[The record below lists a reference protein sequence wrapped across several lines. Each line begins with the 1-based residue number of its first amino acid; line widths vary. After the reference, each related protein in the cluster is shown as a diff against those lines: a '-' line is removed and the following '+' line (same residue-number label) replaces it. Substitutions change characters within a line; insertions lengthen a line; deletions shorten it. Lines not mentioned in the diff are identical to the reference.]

1 MTDSQQIRTIRFGR
15 AYRGQAAR
23 YRVVYPCLATLGG
36 TWRYKGIKFLDARGD
51 MDDSVT
57 IPKINRLVLQNL
69 VTGLSDGLILLENDG
84 TIAWANRAALV
95 MHRIESVSELGD
107 DTESYRR
114 NFTLRYRNNHLL
126 EAGQYPLERL
136 LAGETFEDVTVEIS
150 PSDDETECWVHTV
163 RGLILEDAGAKPDVL
178 VLIIRDETPRYEAE
192 ARFESAFNAN
202 PAPGLICRLEDQR
215 FIRVN
220 QGFLEMT
227 GFSREDIIGISV
239 EELGLFS
246 ECDTGE
252 DALKRLHEGRV
263 IRQRE
268 ALIPIPGGDR
278 LVIVAGETIAVA
290 EEPCMLF
297 TFADLDGRRKAQNA
311 LRQSEERFF
320 KSFRL
325 SPAPAAISRL
335 EDFVLTEVN
344 DAFLMLCGRKEAEVV
359 GKTASELKLWD
370 DVAARRDVEKRLKD
384 NIPIR
389 NENLRMNLADGS
401 AAECIV
407 SAERAEINDQL
418 CVIWAIQ
425 DVTERRRSENELIE
439 AIESVMADT
448 SWFSRTVVERLAG
461 LRQNSRGASSS
472 ASLKDLTEREE
483 QILSLIC
490 DGCSDKEMSDRLN
503 LSRHTIRN
511 HIASLYGKIGVNR
524 RTAAVI
530 WARERGFAGRRENNI
545 RHPQNRSICTS

>member
-1 MTDSQQIRTIRFGR
+1 MTDSQQIRTIRFRR

-36 TWRYKGIKFLDARGD
+36 TWRYKGIKFVDARGD

-126 EAGQYPLERL
+126 DAGQYPLERL

-344 DAFLMLCGRKEAEVV
+344 DAFLTLCGRKEAEVV

-530 WARERGFAGRRENNI
+530 WARERGFAGRR
-545 RHPQNRSICTS
+545 

>member
-1 MTDSQQIRTIRFGR
+1 
-15 AYRGQAAR
+15 
-23 YRVVYPCLATLGG
+23 
-36 TWRYKGIKFLDARGD
+36 
-51 MDDSVT
+51 MDDNID
-57 IPKINRLVLQNL
+57 IPKINRVVLQNL
-69 VTGLSDGLILLENDG
+69 IAGLSDGLILLENDG
-84 TIAWANRAALV
+84 SIAWANRAALD
-95 MHRIESVSELGD
+95 MHRIEALSDLGI
-107 DTESYRR
+107 DTKEYRR

-126 EAGQYPLERL
+126 DDGRYPLERL

-150 PSDDETECWVHTV
+150 PSDDDTECWVHTV

-178 VLIIRDETPRYEAE
+178 VLIIRDETPRFEAE
-192 ARFESAFNAN
+192 SRFESAFNAN
-202 PAPGLICRLEDQR
+202 PAPGLICRLDDER

-227 GFSREDIIGISV
+227 GYAREDIIGISV

-246 ECDTGE
+246 NCDTGE
-252 DALKRLHEGRV
+252 DALKRLHEGRI

-335 EDFVLTEVN
+335 DDFVLTEVN
-344 DAFLMLCGRKEAEVV
+344 DAFLTLCGRKEAEVV

-389 NENLRMNLADGS
+389 DEAMRMNLADGGT
-401 AAECIV
+401 AECIV

-461 LRQNSRGASSS
+461 LRQSSRGASSS
-472 ASLKDLTEREE
+472 VSLKDLTEREE
-483 QILSLIC
+483 QILALIC
-490 DGCSDKEMSDRLN
+490 DGCSDKEMSDRLH
-503 LSRHTIRN
+503 LSKHTIRN

-530 WARERGFAGRRENNI
+530 WARERGFSGRKEK
-545 RHPQNRSICTS
+545 

>member
-1 MTDSQQIRTIRFGR
+1 M
-15 AYRGQAAR
+15 R
-23 YRVVYPCLATLGG
+23 YNRVKDQDIGG
-36 TWRYKGIKFLDARGD
+36 NMDAIAE
-51 MDDSVT
+51 V
-57 IPKINRLVLQNL
+57 PKINRLVLQNL
-69 VTGLSDGLILLENDG
+69 IAGLSDGLILLENDG
-84 TIAWANRAALV
+84 TIAWANRAALR
-95 MHRIESVSELGD
+95 MHRIEALADLGED
-107 DTESYRR
+107 AAAYRR

-126 EAGQYPLERL
+126 EEGQYPLERL
-136 LAGETFEDVTVEIS
+136 LAGDDFDDVTVEVS
-150 PSDDETECWVHTV
+150 PSGNEEECWVHTI
-163 RGLILEDAGAKPDVL
+163 RGLVLEDAGAKPDVL
-178 VLIIRDETPRYEAE
+178 VLIIRDETPRFEAE

-202 PAPGLICRLEDQR
+202 PAPGLICRLEDER

-227 GFSREDIIGISV
+227 GFTREEIIGLSV

-252 DALKRLHEGRV
+252 DALKRLHEGRI

-297 TFADLDGRRKAQNA
+297 TFADLDGRRRAQNA

-325 SPAPAAISRL
+325 SPAPAAVSRL

-344 DAFLMLCGRKEAEVV
+344 DAFLQLCGRKEPEVV
-359 GKTASELKLWD
+359 GKTAGELRLWE
-370 DVAARRDVEKRLKD
+370 DVAARRDIEKRLKD

-389 NENLRMNLADGS
+389 NENMRMKLSDGGT
-401 AAECIV
+401 AECIV
-407 SAERAEINDQL
+407 SAERAEINDQQ

-439 AIESVMADT
+439 AIESVMTDT

-461 LRQNSRGASSS
+461 LRQNARSATPS
-472 ASLKDLTEREE
+472 ASLKDLTDREE
-483 QILSLIC
+483 EILSLIC
-490 DGCSDKEMSDRLN
+490 DGCSDREMSDRLH
-503 LSRHTIRN
+503 LSKHTIRN

-530 WARERGFAGRRENNI
+530 WARERGFSGRREK
-545 RHPQNRSICTS
+545 

>member
-1 MTDSQQIRTIRFGR
+1 
-15 AYRGQAAR
+15 
-23 YRVVYPCLATLGG
+23 
-36 TWRYKGIKFLDARGD
+36 
-51 MDDSVT
+51 MDDKVS
-57 IPKINRLVLQNL
+57 IPRINRLVLQNL
-69 VTGLSDGLILLENDG
+69 IAGLSDGLILLESDG
-84 TIAWANRAALV
+84 TITWANKAALQ
-95 MHRIESVSELGD
+95 MHRLETIPELGED
-107 DTESYRR
+107 AAAYRR

-126 EAGQYPLERL
+126 DEGQYPLERL
-136 LAGETFEDVTVEIS
+136 LAGETFEDVTVQIS
-150 PSDDETECWVHTV
+150 PSGDEAECWIHAV

-178 VLIIRDETPRYEAE
+178 VLIIRDETPRFEAE

-202 PAPGLICRLEDQR
+202 PAPGLICRLEDKR
-215 FIRVN
+215 FIRAN

-227 GFSREDIIGISV
+227 GFSREEIIGISV

-252 DALKRLHEGRV
+252 DALTKLEDGRL

-325 SPAPAAISRL
+325 SPVPAAISRL
-335 EDFVLTEVN
+335 DDFVFMEVN
-344 DAFLMLCGRKEAEVV
+344 DAFLVLCGRNEAEVV
-359 GKTASELKLWD
+359 GKTASELRLWED
-370 DVAARRDVEKRLKD
+370 AGARRDLEKRLKD

-389 NENLRMNLADGS
+389 DENMRMNLAGGGM
-401 AAECIV
+401 AECII

-425 DVTERRRSENELIE
+425 DVTERRRTENELIE
-439 AIESVMADT
+439 AIESVMTDT

-461 LRQNSRGASSS
+461 LRQNSRGATSST
-472 ASLKDLTEREE
+472 SLKDLTEREE

-503 LSRHTIRN
+503 LSKHTIRN

-530 WARERGFAGRRENNI
+530 WARERGFTGRKEK
-545 RHPQNRSICTS
+545 